1 MYLNNFPIPPIIPH
15 KVMTIYPMGSAQGRR
30 SDRNTMA
37 ILFHKMF
44 QHKSNDF
51 MSLFKLAPV
60 IIYVFLLYFKVSS
73 TKIFFMSA
81 KSKHSNW
88 K

>member
-1 MYLNNFPIPPIIPH
+1 
-15 KVMTIYPMGSAQGRR
+15 MTIYPMGSAQGRR

-51 MSLFKLAPV
+51 MSLFKLVPV
-60 IIYVFLLYFKVSS
+60 IIYVFKVSS
-73 TKIFFMSA
+73 AKIFFMSA